1 MGCIPVIIADNIE
14 LPFEQFLDYR
24 SFTVKIAEE
33 DVARLKE
40 ILMVRTHYLI
50 TTSSPFLYL

>member
-1 MGCIPVIIADNIE
+1 MMGCIPVIIADNIE

-40 ILMVRTHYLI
+40 ILMVRTYYQL
-50 TTSSPFLYL
+50 PLLCL